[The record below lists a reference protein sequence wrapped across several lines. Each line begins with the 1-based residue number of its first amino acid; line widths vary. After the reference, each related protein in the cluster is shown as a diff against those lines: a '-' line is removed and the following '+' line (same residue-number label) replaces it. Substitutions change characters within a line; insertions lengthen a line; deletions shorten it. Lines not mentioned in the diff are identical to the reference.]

1 MAFPSV
7 EDCLA
12 SSGTERDLLQ
22 EFDQCLREAFGLTRL
37 KACSLDLD
45 DRAFAMAC
53 VTTMLTV
60 AASLAIAA
68 SEEPADV
75 ETNSF
80 SMMALDALAWA
91 KFNHHAC
98 PNRRQ

>member
-12 SSGTERDLLQ
+12 SSGTERDLLRDL
-22 EFDQCLREAFGLTRL
+22 DQRLREAFGLTRL
-37 KACSLDLD
+37 KAYSLDVD

-53 VTTMLTV
+53 VTTMMTV
-60 AASLAIAA
+60 AAGLALAA
-68 SEEPADV
+68 SDDPADV
-75 ETNSF
+75 EVSSF

-91 KFNHHAC
+91 KLNHHAC